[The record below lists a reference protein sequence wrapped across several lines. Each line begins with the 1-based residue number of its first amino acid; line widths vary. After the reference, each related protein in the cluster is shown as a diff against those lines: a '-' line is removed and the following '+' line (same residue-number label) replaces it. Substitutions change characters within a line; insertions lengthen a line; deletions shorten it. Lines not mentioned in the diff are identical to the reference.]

1 MQPANENLAVATKAA
16 PYSTSQPHNLVIGTS
31 ILLKSIYTSIEEW
44 FGGWG
49 TDHIASRSCFTTGCT
64 PLTEGFVKISIV
76 FILQKCNMPGAWFCI
91 KGRIHIYTK
100 PHVTKAA

>member
-1 MQPANENLAVATKAA
+1 MQLANENLAVATKAA
-16 PYSTSQPHNLVIGTS
+16 PHSTSQPHNLVIGTS

-64 PLTEGFVKISIV
+64 PLAGGFSQNPDCFYLTKVQPACFVSKARSV
-76 FILQKCNMPGAWFCI
+76 
-91 KGRIHIYTK
+91 YTK
-100 PHVTKAA
+100 HHITKAA